1 MHIIASISPIF
12 AVVILGY
19 FTRKSGY
26 ISKDLL
32 GSANRLVFYLA
43 IPALIFRAVSTAS
56 FTTDFNSS
64 VLVITLLS
72 TTSIYVFS
80 WLLARRRRWSLAR
93 IGSFVQC
100 AGHGNH
106 GFVGLP
112 VALYCIGDS
121 GLVKAAILAG
131 FLFML
136 QNLLSVLALEVNGAD
151 GGTRGVTI
159 RKIGRSMLGNPIILS
174 AFAGMVVS
182 WFEIGM
188 PGPALR
194 FLDIMSGM
202 AAPLSLLLIG
212 ASLSFTMMRK
222 NFFSVVGVVIMKLVS
237 LPLLGIVLFL
247 MMGLSQDDYL
257 PALILLATPTAT
269 VAYVMAGEMGGDSEF
284 AAAAISTSTLASAV
298 TYLLWLTIALYL
310 KPFNL

>member
-1 MHIIASISPIF
+1 MHVFTTISPIF

-19 FTRKSGY
+19 FTRRSGY

-43 IPALIFRAVSTAS
+43 IPALIFRAVSKAS
-56 FTTDFNSS
+56 FTTDFNTT

-72 TTSIYVFS
+72 TTFIYAFS
-80 WLLARRRRWSLAR
+80 WLVGRCTCWSLAR

-112 VALYCIGDS
+112 VALYFIGDS
-121 GLVKAAILAG
+121 GLVKAAIIAG

-136 QNLLSVLALEVNGAD
+136 QNILSVLALEANGAD
-151 GGTRGVTI
+151 KGAFGDKI
-159 RKIGRSMLGNPIILS
+159 RKIGRSAMRNPIILS

-182 WFEIGM
+182 WFEIEL

-212 ASLSFTMMRK
+212 ASLSFDIMRK
-222 NFFSVVGVVIMKLVS
+222 NFFSVVGVVVMKLVS
-237 LPLLGIVLFL
+237 LPLLGIILFL
-247 MMGLSQDDYL
+247 IMGLNQDDYL

-298 TYLLWLTIALYL
+298 TYLLWLTIASYL
-310 KPFNL
+310 

>member
-1 MHIIASISPIF
+1 MNIFANISPIF

-19 FTRKSGY
+19 FTRRSGY
-26 ISKDLL
+26 ISKELL

-43 IPALIFRAVSTAS
+43 IPALIFRAVSKAS
-56 FTTDFNSS
+56 FTTDLNTT
-64 VLVITLLS
+64 VLVITILS
-72 TTSIYVFS
+72 TTSIYVIS
-80 WLLARRRRWSLAR
+80 WLFAKCTSWNLARR
-93 IGSFVQC
+93 GSFVQC

-136 QNLLSVLALEVNGAD
+136 QNILSVLALEANGAD
-151 GGTRGVTI
+151 EATIGDKI
-159 RKIGRSMLGNPIILS
+159 RKIGRSTLRNPIIIS

-182 WFEIGM
+182 WFEIEV
-188 PGPALR
+188 PGPAIR

-212 ASLSFTMMRK
+212 ASLSFDMMRK
-222 NFFSVVGVVIMKLVS
+222 NFFSVVGVVIIKLVC
-237 LPLLGIVLFL
+237 LPLLGIILFL
-247 MMGLSQDDYL
+247 TMSLNPDDYL

-298 TYLLWLTIALYL
+298 TYLLWLTIASYL
-310 KPFNL
+310 

>member
-1 MHIIASISPIF
+1 MHVITTISPIF

-19 FTRKSGY
+19 FTRRRGY

-32 GSANRLVFYLA
+32 GAANRLVFYLA
-43 IPALIFRAVSTAS
+43 IPALIFHAVSKAS
-56 FTTDFNSS
+56 FNTDFNTMI
-64 VLVITLLS
+64 LIITLLS
-72 TTSIYVFS
+72 TTSIYVIS
-80 WLLARRRRWSLAR
+80 WLLGRCTPWSLAR

-112 VALYCIGDS
+112 VALYFIGDR

-136 QNLLSVLALEVNGAD
+136 QNILSVLALQASVAD
-151 GGTRGVTI
+151 KGTFGDKI
-159 RKIGRSMLGNPIILS
+159 LKIGRSVLRNPIIIS

-182 WFEIGM
+182 WFEIKV
-188 PGPALR
+188 PGPALT

-212 ASLSFTMMRK
+212 ASLSFNVMRK
-222 NFFSVVGVVIMKLVS
+222 NFISVVGVVIMKLVS
-237 LPLLGIVLFL
+237 LPLLGIILFL
-247 MMGLSQDDYL
+247 MMGLNSVDYL

-298 TYLLWLTIALYL
+298 TYVIWLTIASYL
-310 KPFNL
+310 